1 MPIAALSVSPRATMM
16 AVFASFGGA
25 VGALAG
31 SMPAIMRNAGID
43 SETVG
48 LGLTISTIMTVTAM
62 SLGGHIARFA
72 SNRAVLLGAIPA
84 FAVLL
89 FLFLTSQSLVWFYMA
104 IIPMGFAF
112 GLTDVF
118 MNAEASALEHDMR
131 KPVFTAFHG
140 CVSMGVAVMAV
151 ASSFISTL
159 IGTWATGLL
168 AMACFAAAWMMVRGT
183 VKLRPLA
190 KGQSARILS
199 LPNKTPL
206 VLLGL
211 AAGIIIAAE
220 TAALLWSAKL
230 LDEQAP
236 SLAAIAGLGAA
247 FFGICNAALR
257 FPGDMLRSHFGD
269 MPLMMGSIALAAAG
283 FAALGLTGSFA
294 ASVAA
299 FAAVGLGTALLIP
312 CVFAMAAA
320 YVPAN
325 RAGGIAF
332 VSLLTAVPRSSAPVA
347 FGYVAAGFGLASAF
361 GLVAMALVVALI
373 LIITLSRTGQ
383 GR

>member
-1 MPIAALSVSPRATMM
+1 MM
-16 AVFASFGGA
+16 AIFAAFGGA

-31 SMPAIMRNAGID
+31 SMPSIMRNASVD

-48 LGLTISTIMTVTAM
+48 LGLTISTVMTVTAM
-62 SLGGHIARFA
+62 SLGGQIARFA
-72 SNRAVLLGAIPA
+72 SNRAVLLAVIPA
-84 FAVLL
+84 FAVLIL
-89 FLFLTSQSLVWFYMA
+89 AYLTAQTPTWFYVA

-131 KPVFTAFHG
+131 RPVFTAFHG
-140 CVSMGVAVMAV
+140 AVSTGVATIAI
-151 ASSFISTL
+151 ASSFISTM

-168 AMACFAAAWMMVRGT
+168 VMVCFAVSWVMVR
-183 VKLRPLA
+183 KAIPPRPLA
-190 KGQSARILS
+190 KGQNARIFA
-199 LPNKTPL
+199 LPNKMPL

-230 LDEQAP
+230 LDELAP

-247 FFGICNAALR
+247 FYGICNAVLR

-269 MPLMMGSIALAAAG
+269 MPLMIGSIAVAAAG
-283 FAALGLTGSFA
+283 IAALGLTESFGS
-294 ASVAA
+294 SVAA

-320 YVPAN
+320 FVPAN
-325 RAGGIAF
+325 RAGGLAF
-332 VSLLTAVPRSSAPVA
+332 VSLLTAVPRSTAPVV
-347 FGYVAAGFGLASAF
+347 FGIVAASFGTSMAF
-361 GLVAMALVVALI
+361 GLVSMSLLVALS
-373 LIITLSRTGQ
+373 LIVILSRTGNRQ
-383 GR
+383 